1 MTHLRSIQRQ
11 RVGYP
16 RRRRRAVARGSH
28 LTCWTN
34 RNNAIASVMPAVPT
48 RETMSNLVQVK
59 FAVQLTGGDEA
70 VPKSRIGLAVSHVL
84 RVAAIH

>member
-1 MTHLRSIQRQ
+1 
-11 RVGYP
+11 
-16 RRRRRAVARGSH
+16 
-28 LTCWTN
+28 
-34 RNNAIASVMPAVPT
+34 MPAVPT